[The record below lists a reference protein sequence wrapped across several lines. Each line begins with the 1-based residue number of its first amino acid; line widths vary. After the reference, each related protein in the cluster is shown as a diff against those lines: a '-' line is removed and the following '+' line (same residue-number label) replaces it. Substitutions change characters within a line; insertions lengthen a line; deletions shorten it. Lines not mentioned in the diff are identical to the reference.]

1 LKTISSL
8 FLWIVGLLFFLLLFI
23 ILATGLLL
31 FSSKK
36 IYPLAR
42 ILTRIQLLIMGV
54 PVKVIGMEKFDHSK
68 SYIIMGNH
76 ESLFDVFAIPTAIPM
91 HIVGVEAAY
100 HFSWPLWGWLTKKWG
115 NIPITRHDLPK
126 AIKSLEKA
134 RKVVESGT
142 SIVLLPEGH
151 RTLSGEVGEFKK
163 GPFHLAMEAKT
174 DILPFAMS
182 GLFEFKSKYGR
193 TLNPRTVHVIFGKPI
208 TYESFKDQSI
218 DEIREKVRNTI
229 VAIKQQS
236 KMHFRKN
243 L

>member
-1 LKTISSL
+1 MKTISSS
-8 FLWIVGLLFFLLLFI
+8 FLWIVGALFFLLLFI
-23 ILATGLLL
+23 IVATGLLL

-42 ILTRIQLLIMGV
+42 ILTRIQLLIIGA
-54 PVKVIGMEKFDHSK
+54 PVRVIGLEKFDHSK

-91 HIVGVEAAY
+91 HIVAVEAAY

-115 NIPITRHDLPK
+115 NIPITRRNLPK

-134 RKVVESGT
+134 RKVVQAGT

-151 RTLSGEVGEFKK
+151 RTLSGEIGEFKK
-163 GPFHLAMEAKT
+163 GPFYLAMEAKT

-182 GLFEFKSKYGR
+182 GLFEFKSKYDW
-193 TLNPRTVHVIFGKPI
+193 TLNPTTIYVIFGKPI
-208 TYESFKDQSI
+208 TFESFKDQSI

-229 VAIKQQS
+229 VAIKQQN
-236 KMHFRKN
+236 KVHTHK
-243 L
+243 

>member
-1 LKTISSL
+1 MKTISSL
-8 FLWIVGLLFFLLLFI
+8 FLWIVGVLFFLLLFI

-36 IYPLAR
+36 IYPLSR
-42 ILTRIQLLIMGV
+42 ILTRIQLLIVGA
-54 PVKVIGMEKFDHSK
+54 PVRVIGLDKFDHSK

-91 HIVGVEAAY
+91 HMVGVEAAH
-100 HFSWPLWGWLTKKWG
+100 HFSWPLWGWLSKKWG
-115 NIPITRHDLPK
+115 NIPITRHNLPK

-151 RTLSGEVGEFKK
+151 RTLSGEVGGFKK
-163 GPFHLAMEAKT
+163 GPFYLAMEAKA

-182 GLFEFKSKYGR
+182 GLFEFKSKYVW
-193 TLNPRTVHVIFGKPI
+193 TLNPTTINVIFGKPI
-208 TYESFKDQSI
+208 TFESFKDKSI

-236 KMHFRKN
+236 KAHTHK
-243 L
+243 